1 MNELEDQR
9 AIEPWGLSPTAIKQC
24 CAAVYDSDAAKL
36 VLGDSLH
43 PGGTAL
49 TERLGAML
57 DLGPQTRVLDAAA
70 GRGTSAL
77 TLAARFGCEV
87 IGLDY
92 SRRNIEAAKRDAS
105 ARGLSRTVSFYCGD
119 AEQLPFADGA
129 FDAIVC
135 ECALCTFPNKQSAAA
150 EFARVLRPGGRFGLS
165 DLTRRGALPAE
176 LESLASWIACIADA
190 PPLAEYTT
198 LLAAAGLKMI
208 ATEEHNAALVD
219 FVGQIRTRL
228 LVTEVMLGLNKLALP
243 GFDIATAKD
252 FARHALNAIRAGT
265 LGYAILTATKAGSS
279 GAITKRPSGL
289 SGRS

>member
-1 MNELEDQR
+1 MNELEDWR
-9 AIEPWGLSPTAIKQC
+9 AIEPGRLSPTAIKQC

-36 VLGDSLH
+36 LVGDSLH

-57 DLGPQTRVLDAAA
+57 NLGPQTRVLDVAA

-92 SRRNIEAAKRDAS
+92 SARNTEAAKRDAS
-105 ARGLSRTVSFYCGD
+105 ARGQSRTVRFYCGD
-119 AEQLPFADGA
+119 AERLPFADGT

-165 DLTRRGALPAE
+165 DLTREGPLPPE
-176 LESLASWIACIADA
+176 LESLAAWIACIADA
-190 PPLAEYTT
+190 QPLAEYAT
-198 LLAAAGLKMI
+198 LLAAAGLKI
-208 ATEEHNAALVD
+208 VATEEHNGALID
-219 FVGQIRTRL
+219 FVNHVRARL
-228 LVTEVMLGLNKLALP
+228 LVAEIALGLNKLALP
-243 GFDIATAKD
+243 GFDIAMAKD
-252 FARHALNAIRAGT
+252 FTQHAFSAARAGT
-265 LGYAILTATKAGSS
+265 LGYAILTAAKG
-279 GAITKRPSGL
+279 G
-289 SGRS
+289 